1 MLATLIPLFDGNS
14 AVCAYSLFAQKQ
26 NYLRNPSMLGTGSLD
41 GAGTILGLEVVES
54 LGAGTLA
61 DNQEVFV
68 ELSKISIFSPIE
80 ENCSMPHEKVV
91 LLFDHTI
98 PADQTY
104 IKRLQQLKFMNY
116 KLAIRKLA
124 IEQFEEY
131 APILG
136 LLDYIMLDY
145 KKINMVAARNFFSKV
160 YPDIK
165 LIAVNVDS
173 IEDYEELAKG
183 GAYSLYEGDFYRLPV
198 TKGSTKVAPL
208 KVNYIELLKIVNNPD
223 FELTKAADIIGRDTA
238 LVIEL
243 LRMVNHMAINS
254 EITSIRHAAA
264 MLGQKELKKWI
275 NAVVSHELC
284 ADKPN
289 EITRLSLLRAK
300 FAENLAPTFEMAAL
314 SSELFLMGLFSVLD
328 IILDKPMKEALQMV
342 NVSKEITEALVE
354 RKGDLAK
361 VFEFITC
368 YEIAQWS
375 ELSRQMIVYNI
386 NEAPVY
392 DAYVEAL
399 AWYRDLFGTAQ
410 DSKK

>member
-1 MLATLIPLFDGNS
+1 MLATLIPLFDEKT
-14 AVCAYSLFAQKQ
+14 AVRAYSVFAQKQ
-26 NYLRNPSMLGTGSLD
+26 NYLLNPSMLGTGALD
-41 GAGTILGLEVVES
+41 GAGAILGLEVVES
-54 LGAGTLA
+54 MGAGTLA

-68 ELSKISIFSPIE
+68 ELSKISMFSAIE
-80 ENCSMPHEKVV
+80 ESCSMPHNKVV
-91 LLFDHTI
+91 LLFDHSV
-98 PADQTY
+98 PAEDMY
-104 IKRLQQLKFMNY
+104 IKRLQQLKFMGY
-116 KLAIRKLA
+116 KLAIRSLA
-124 IEQFEEY
+124 IEQFKEY
-131 APILG
+131 GPILK

-145 KKINMVAARNFFSKV
+145 KKLDMTAAKNFFEKV
-160 YPDIK
+160 YPDMK

-173 IEDYEELAKG
+173 LEDYETLAKG
-183 GAYSLYEGDFYRLPV
+183 EAYSLYEGDFYRLPV

-208 KVNYIELLKIVNNPD
+208 KVNYLELLKIVNNPD
-223 FELTKAADIIGRDTA
+223 FELTKAADVIGRDTA

-275 NAVVSHELC
+275 NAVVSHQLC

-300 FAENLAPTFEMAAL
+300 FAENLAPTFEKAAI

-328 IILDKPMKEALQMV
+328 IILDKPMKEALAMV
-342 NVSKEITEALVE
+342 NVSKEITEALVDG
-354 RKGDLAK
+354 KGDMAMILDFMK
-361 VFEFITC
+361 C
-368 YEIAQWS
+368 YEMASWS

-386 NEAPVY
+386 KEAPVY

-399 AWYRDLFGTAQ
+399 SWYRDLFGEME
-410 DSKK
+410 DKK

>member
-1 MLATLIPLFDGNS
+1 MLATLIPLFDEKT
-14 AVCAYSLFAQKQ
+14 AVSAYSVFAQKQ
-26 NYLRNPSMLGTGSLD
+26 NYLRNPSMLGTGALD
-41 GAGTILGLEVVES
+41 GAGSILGLEVVES
-54 LGAGTLA
+54 LGAGTLS

-68 ELSKISIFSPIE
+68 ELSNISMFSPIE

-98 PADQTY
+98 PAETMY

-116 KLAIRKLA
+116 KLAIRNLA

-131 APILG
+131 APVLK

-145 KKINMVAARNFFSKV
+145 KKLNMVAARNFFTKV
-160 YPDIK
+160 YPNIK
-165 LIAVNVDS
+165 MIAVNVDS
-173 IEDYEELAKG
+173 LEDYEELAKG
-183 GAYSLYEGDFYRLPV
+183 EAYSLYEGDFYRLPV
-198 TKGSTKVAPL
+198 TKGTTKVAPL

-243 LRMVNHMAINS
+243 LRMVNHMAVNS

-275 NAVVSHELC
+275 NAVVSKELC

-328 IILDKPMKEALQMV
+328 IILDKPMKEALAMV

-354 RKGDLAK
+354 GKGDMAK
-361 VFEFITC
+361 VLGFIQC
-368 YEIAQWS
+368 YEIASWS
-375 ELSRQMIVYNI
+375 ELSRQMILYNI
-386 NEAPVY
+386 NESPVY
-392 DAYVEAL
+392 DAYIEAL
-399 AWYRDLFGTAQ
+399 SWYRDLFGTVEE
-410 DSKK
+410 KKK